1 MKTTNTKNILNQEVI
16 DATAKLT
23 VSRGYVC
30 RHCSTEIIEEARSK
44 GDFRGRIAHRFNGDK
59 SYGATCA
66 KCGKTGFFTLYEII

>member
-16 DATAKLT
+16 NATAKLT

-59 SYGATCA
+59 GYGATCA

>member
-23 VSRGYVC
+23 VSRRYVC

-44 GDFRGRIAHRFNGDK
+44 GNFRSCIAHHFRGDK
-59 SYGATCA
+59 VYGATCA
-66 KCGKTGFFTLYEII
+66 RCGKKGIYTLYEIL

>member
-1 MKTTNTKNILNQEVI
+1 MKTTNTKNTLNQEVI

-30 RHCSTEIIEEARSK
+30 RHCRTEIIEEARSK

-59 SYGATCA
+59 GYGAACA
-66 KCGKTGFFTLYEII
+66 KCGKKGVFVLYEII